1 MLIIVI
7 AVPQEILH
15 HVPVVVLDISYMIMN
30 VLLNAQTTIMET
42 TENVIHVTTGAQL
55 VLDPT
60 METPVL
66 VMIHTILIQMD

>member
-7 AVPQEILH
+7 AVPQEMLQ
-15 HVPVVVLDISYMIMN
+15 HVPVVLLDISYMIIN

-42 TENVIHVTTGAQL
+42 TENVIHVTTGVQL

-66 VMIHTILIQMD
+66 VMIHTILIQME

>member
-7 AVPQEILH
+7 AVPQLKILH
-15 HVPVVVLDISYMIMN
+15 AHVVPLDISYMMAN
-30 VLLNAQTTIMET
+30 VLPNAQTTIMET
-42 TENVIHVTTGAQL
+42 TENAKHVTTGVKL

-66 VMIHTILIQMD
+66 VMIHSI

>member
-7 AVPQEILH
+7 AVPQEMLQ
-15 HVPVVVLDISYMIMN
+15 HVPVVLLDISYMIMN

-42 TENVIHVTTGAQL
+42 TENVIHVTTGVKP

-66 VMIHTILIQMD
+66 VRIHTILIQME